1 MKLPYKRCSPQSSG
15 NSGKAAGGGRHT
27 STSQRWMHSR
37 HSPNGNRCPC
47 ANWAR
52 PYWRGSK
59 TSSGRGIAVGTLC
72 PPTSR
77 RYARCIIGRWTESTY
92 GMYQTVWACVYRHTG
107 RQEEGARSIRHQQP
121 GKGDG
126 KEPARRDIPK
136 HTAENKDFL
145 RTHVHAQGHT
155 LRGPGVPA
163 QKGLAGECAVL
174 QKAEDGTGADRVT
187 HTRSHADGE
196 NNSKQGQGLSLFIP
210 HITKWGRHGSGIP
223 GIPGGAQG
231 IQPTSGECSR
241 QCLGMQ
247 SALSSYAAR
256 HTWATMAYHCEIHPG
271 IISEAMGH
279 SSITVTET
287 YLKPFS
293 NRKIDEAN
301 QRVISFVRSGACT
314 V

>member
-1 MKLPYKRCSPQSSG
+1 MATDAHAQAEPDRTEEIRKLPQAEELQLEHRIHLHQDGTLGVSSG
-15 NSGKAAGGGRHT
+15 GGQKVHT
-27 STSQRWMHSR
+27 VCT
-37 HSPNGNRCPC
+37 
-47 ANWAR
+47 
-52 PYWRGSK
+52 
-59 TSSGRGIAVGTLC
+59 
-72 PPTSR
+72 
-77 RYARCIIGRWTESTY
+77 
-92 GMYQTVWACVYRHTG
+92 QTVRACIYRHTG
-107 RQEEGARSIRHQQP
+107 GQEEGARSIRHQQS

-126 KEPARRDIPK
+126 KEPARRDAPK

-155 LRGPGVPA
+155 LCGSGIPA

-187 HTRSHADGE
+187 TPEAMQMVRMVANRNPDSPY
-196 NNSKQGQGLSLFIP
+196 LFPILQSEEG
-210 HITKWGRHGSGIP
+210 TEAAYREYQSALRGFNQRL
-223 GIPGGAQG
+223 AVL
-231 IQPTSGECSR
+231 R

-247 SALSSYAAR
+247 SALSTYAAR

-301 QRVISFVRSGACT
+301 QRVISFVRNGACT

>member
-1 MKLPYKRCSPQSSG
+1 MATDAHAQTEPDRTEEVRKLPQAEELQLEHCVHLHQDGTLGVSSG
-15 NSGKAAGGGRHT
+15 GGQKVHT
-27 STSQRWMHSR
+27 VCT
-37 HSPNGNRCPC
+37 
-47 ANWAR
+47 
-52 PYWRGSK
+52 
-59 TSSGRGIAVGTLC
+59 
-72 PPTSR
+72 
-77 RYARCIIGRWTESTY
+77 
-92 GMYQTVWACVYRHTG
+92 QTVRACIYRHTG

-126 KEPARRDIPK
+126 KEPARRDAPK

-187 HTRSHADGE
+187 HTRSHADGQDGGE
-196 NNSKQGQGLSLFIP
+196 QNPDSPYLFPILQSEEG
-210 HITKWGRHGSGIP
+210 TEAAYREYQS
-223 GIPGGAQG
+223 ALRAFNQRLAVL
-231 IQPTSGECSR
+231 R

-247 SALSSYAAR
+247 SALSTYAAR

-301 QRVISFVRSGACT
+301 QRVISFVRSGAYT

>member
-1 MKLPYKRCSPQSSG
+1 M
-15 NSGKAAGGGRHT
+15 ND
-27 STSQRWMHSR
+27 SR
-37 HSPNGNRCPC
+37 HSPNGNRCHAQAEPDRTEEIRKLPQ
-47 ANWAR
+47 AKELQLEHR
-52 PYWRGSK
+52 IHLHQDG
-59 TSSGRGIAVGTLC
+59 TLGVSSGGGQKVHTVC
-72 PPTSR
+72 T
-77 RYARCIIGRWTESTY
+77 
-92 GMYQTVWACVYRHTG
+92 QTVRACVYRHTG
-107 RQEEGARSIRHQQP
+107 GQEEGARSIRHQQP

-126 KEPARRDIPK
+126 KEPARRDAPK

-187 HTRSHADGE
+187 HTRSHADGQDGGE
-196 NNSKQGQGLSLFIP
+196 QESRFPLSVS
-210 HITKWGRHGSGIP
+210 HSAERGRYGSGIP
-223 GIPGGAQG
+223 GIPVGTQG
-231 IQPTSGECSR
+231 IQPAAGSTQAVPGNAVGTQYLCS
-241 QCLGMQ
+241 QTHLGHNG
-247 SALSSYAAR
+247 LPLR
-256 HTWATMAYHCEIHPG
+256 DTPRNHIG
-271 IISEAMGH
+271 AMGH

>member
-1 MKLPYKRCSPQSSG
+1 MATNAHAQAEPDRTEEVRKLPQAEELQLEHRVHLHQDGTLGVSSG
-15 NSGKAAGGGRHT
+15 GGQKVHT
-27 STSQRWMHSR
+27 VCT
-37 HSPNGNRCPC
+37 
-47 ANWAR
+47 
-52 PYWRGSK
+52 
-59 TSSGRGIAVGTLC
+59 
-72 PPTSR
+72 
-77 RYARCIIGRWTESTY
+77 
-92 GMYQTVWACVYRHTG
+92 QTVRACVYRHTG
-107 RQEEGARSIRHQQP
+107 GQEEGARSIRHQQP

-126 KEPARRDIPK
+126 KEPARRDAPK

-187 HTRSHADGE
+187 HTRSHADGQDGGE
-196 NNSKQGQGLSLFIP
+196 QESRIP
-210 HITKWGRHGSGIP
+210 PICFPYLQSEEGTEAAYREYQSALRGFNQRL
-223 GIPGGAQG
+223 AVL
-231 IQPTSGECSR
+231 R

-247 SALSSYAAR
+247 SALSTYAAR

>member
-1 MKLPYKRCSPQSSG
+1 MAADAHAQAEPDRTEEIRKLPQAEELQLEHRIHLHQDGTLGVSSG
-15 NSGKAAGGGRHT
+15 GGQKVHT
-27 STSQRWMHSR
+27 VCT
-37 HSPNGNRCPC
+37 
-47 ANWAR
+47 
-52 PYWRGSK
+52 
-59 TSSGRGIAVGTLC
+59 
-72 PPTSR
+72 
-77 RYARCIIGRWTESTY
+77 
-92 GMYQTVWACVYRHTG
+92 QTVRACIYRHTG
-107 RQEEGARSIRHQQP
+107 GQEEGARGIRHQQP

-126 KEPARRDIPK
+126 KEPARRDAPK

-155 LRGPGVPA
+155 LCGPGVPA

-174 QKAEDGTGADRVT
+174 QTAEDGTGADRVT
-187 HTRSHADGE
+187 HTRSHADGQDGGE
-196 NNSKQGQGLSLFIP
+196 Q
-210 HITKWGRHGSGIP
+210 GIP
-223 GIPGGAQG
+223 DSPYLFPILQSEEGTEAAYREYQSALRAFN
-231 IQPTSGECSR
+231 QRLAVLR

-247 SALSSYAAR
+247 SALSTYAAR

-301 QRVISFVRSGACT
+301 QRVISFVRSGAYT

>member
-1 MKLPYKRCSPQSSG
+1 MATDAHAQAEPDRTEEIRKLPQAEELQLEHRIHLHQDGTLGVSSG
-15 NSGKAAGGGRHT
+15 GGQKVHT
-27 STSQRWMHSR
+27 VCT
-37 HSPNGNRCPC
+37 
-47 ANWAR
+47 
-52 PYWRGSK
+52 
-59 TSSGRGIAVGTLC
+59 
-72 PPTSR
+72 
-77 RYARCIIGRWTESTY
+77 
-92 GMYQTVWACVYRHTG
+92 QTVRACVYRHTG
-107 RQEEGARSIRHQQP
+107 GQEEGARSIRHQQP

-126 KEPARRDIPK
+126 KEPARRDAPK

-163 QKGLAGECAVL
+163 QKRDLQGNVLSYRRRKTGRALTVSLTPEAMQMVRMVANRNPDSPYLFPILQSEEGTEAAYREYQSALRGFNQRLAVL
-174 QKAEDGTGADRVT
+174 
-187 HTRSHADGE
+187 
-196 NNSKQGQGLSLFIP
+196 
-210 HITKWGRHGSGIP
+210 
-223 GIPGGAQG
+223 
-231 IQPTSGECSR
+231 R

-247 SALSSYAAR
+247 SALSTYAAR

-301 QRVISFVRSGACT
+301 QRVISFVRSGACM